1 MTFNFPSLQLFWLLN
16 RGVRGTFVSEELILT
31 GVLFS
36 AVECS
41 KKAAGNRSLFRSKF
55 STIGSPKS
63 SEGSPTSKLIS
74 ITPRL
79 PEPCTTCGRPD
90 QPERFHSHPTTPHVQ
105 RESPRKPPPA
115 KNSITKPVA
124 IKYKPV
130 VREKSPLKT
139 PGTPAGSTTTSSAAA
154 AAPGRIPTPAKS
166 PAKEIKTRQTTKIS
180 SNMIHSKV
188 SPKGDESTAKEVKE
202 VRGPRTITCYLCG
215 REFGTKSL
223 PLHEPK
229 CLQVSD
235 KYFISRLNVY

>member
-1 MTFNFPSLQLFWLLN
+1 M
-16 RGVRGTFVSEELILT
+16 
-31 GVLFS
+31 LFS
-36 AVECS
+36 AVES
-41 KKAAGNRSLFRSKF
+41 KKTVGNRSLFRSKF
-55 STIGSPKS
+55 STIGSAKS

-90 QPERFHSHPTTPHVQ
+90 QPERFHSHPATPHVQ

-130 VREKSPLKT
+130 AREKSPQKT
-139 PGTPAGSTTTSSAAA
+139 PTTTTSSASAT
-154 AAPGRIPTPAKS
+154 PGRTPPSAKS
-166 PAKEIKTRQTTKIS
+166 SAKDIKAPLITKTS
-180 SNMIHSKV
+180 STMSLSQGTSK
-188 SPKGDESTAKEVKE
+188 SDEAITKDTKEL
-202 VRGPRTITCYLCG
+202 RGPRTVTCYLCG

-229 CLQVSD
+229 CLQVS
-235 KYFISRLNVY
+235 KTCVAVSLFTKT